1 VSKIEIIGLRMSLYE
16 DGCDLVKEILTSIS
30 GSGVEILD
38 GDIIVLTDKI
48 VSKCFKKI
56 VKIFDVKP
64 SKKAVDLARRTGLDP
79 RFVELVLRNSDDLL
93 AVVPFKRLV
102 ERGFIDLMSLSADPY
117 ETRKILNEYPVFFIT
132 RREDMIWS
140 DSGIDSSNLPPGYYA
155 VPVEDHDEIARSIRE
170 EILKTLGRKVA
181 VVICDTEI
189 FLGGS
194 IDFARG
200 SYGIDPVDRCFAC
213 KDLYN
218 KPKYGGVDMIVHE
231 ICSAS
236 SLVFKQTSEA
246 VPLAIVRGVRYK
258 ECECGLRE
266 ALPKTDVAKIIGE
279 IIRENIR
286 VLGIRWLINIFR
298 RII

>member
-1 VSKIEIIGLRMSLYE
+1 MSLYE
-16 DGCDLVKEILTSIS
+16 EDCDLVKEILTSIS

-56 VKIFDVKP
+56 VKIFVVKP
-64 SKKAVDLARRTGLDP
+64 SKKAVDLARKTGLDP

-132 RREDMIWS
+132 RREGMIWS

-170 EILKTLGRKVA
+170 EISKTLGRKIA

-189 FLGGS
+189 FLEGS

-200 SYGIDPVDRCFAC
+200 SYGIDPVDNVRAS
-213 KDLYN
+213 LVLQ
-218 KPKYGGVDMIVHE
+218 GGVY
-231 ICSAS
+231 
-236 SLVFKQTSEA
+236 L
-246 VPLAIVRGVRYK
+246 
-258 ECECGLRE
+258 
-266 ALPKTDVAKIIGE
+266 
-279 IIRENIR
+279 
-286 VLGIRWLINIFR
+286 
-298 RII
+298 